1 MEDNSEHEKDMLDM
15 VKDHCDILQIQDKI
29 LIIKA
34 LKSAMSDVGKTIDS
48 LSELTKEARLEG
60 YKLGRSTANK
70 SQPLV
75 EPVWVKE

>member
-1 MEDNSEHEKDMLDM
+1 MDNSEHEKNMLDM
-15 VKDHCDILQIQDKI
+15 FKDHCDILQIQDKI
-29 LIIKA
+29 QIIKA
-34 LKSAMSDVGKTIDS
+34 LKSAMSDVGKTIDC